1 MKYYYKLPV
10 LSETGKRLRKFNS
23 QAILA
28 LRRADAY
35 AKRMGAVA
43 YHSSNEAFA
52 GGVAF
57 LIFEK
62 EPNPAVFRVA
72 TKIDDELCYEP
83 NVKLDSGVV
92 VVKKNELP
100 KDEPDCLYDRSK
112 LLSWTDVRDRYSLAT
127 WTKTA
132 NINDADKMTED
143 VLREEITKRMKDRNF
158 ISYLRISDMP
168 APDLVQSRQLRNGSR
183 VHLRAVRP
191 SVKVVSRAV
200 TAERQRM
207 ALPIMSISSL
217 LDILTGG
224 NTIVAAEC
232 GTTPIFFEWKRN
244 WYIGV
249 DVPCDANKD
258 MQLIESSAFTF
269 MLNTKK
275 QTLAREAADFDEY
288 CKEEKAERE
297 RLIAEKKEIDR
308 LKARH

>member
-1 MKYYYKLPV
+1 MKYYYKLPA
-10 LSETGKRLRKFNS
+10 LSETGKLLRKFNS

-43 YHSSNEAFA
+43 YHSSNDAFA

-62 EPNPAVFRVA
+62 EPNPTVFRVA

-112 LLSWTDVRDRYSLAT
+112 LLSWADVCDRYSLAT
-127 WTKTA
+127 WAQTA
-132 NINDADKMTED
+132 NITDADKMTED
-143 VLREEITKRMKDRNF
+143 ALREEITKRMKDRNF

-168 APDLVQSRQLRNGSR
+168 APDLVQSRQLRKGAR

-191 SVKVVSRAV
+191 SVKVASRVV

-224 NTIVAAEC
+224 NTTVAAEC
-232 GTTPIFFEWKRN
+232 GTTPIFFEWQRN

-249 DVPCDANKD
+249 DVPCDDNKD

-308 LKARH
+308 LKGK

>member
-10 LSETGKRLRKFNS
+10 LSETGKQLRKFNS

-43 YHSSNEAFA
+43 YHSSNDAFA

-112 LLSWTDVRDRYSLAT
+112 LLSWADVRDRYSLAT
-127 WTKTA
+127 WAKTA
-132 NINDADKMTED
+132 NITDAEKMTED
-143 VLREEITKRMKDRNF
+143 ALREEITKRMKDRNF
-158 ISYLRISDMP
+158 ISYLRISDIP
-168 APDLVQSRQLRNGSR
+168 APDLVQSHQLRKGGR
-183 VHLRAVRP
+183 AHLRAVRP
-191 SVKVVSRAV
+191 SVKVASRAV

-224 NTIVAAEC
+224 NTTVAAEC

-258 MQLIESSAFTF
+258 MQLIESTAFTF

-308 LKARH
+308 LKGK

>member
-1 MKYYYKLPV
+1 MKYYYKLPA

-43 YHSSNEAFA
+43 YHSSNDAFA

-62 EPNPAVFRVA
+62 EPNPTVFRVA

-112 LLSWTDVRDRYSLAT
+112 LLSWADVRDRYSLAT
-127 WTKTA
+127 WAKTA
-132 NINDADKMTED
+132 NITDADKMTED
-143 VLREEITKRMKDRNF
+143 ALREEITKRMKDRNF

-168 APDLVQSRQLRNGSR
+168 APDLVQSRQLRKGSR

-191 SVKVVSRAV
+191 SVKVASRAV

-232 GTTPIFFEWKRN
+232 GTTPIFFEWQRN

-249 DVPCDANKD
+249 DVPCDDNKD
-258 MQLIESSAFTF
+258 MQLIESAAFTF

-288 CKEEKAERE
+288 CKEEIAERE

-308 LKARH
+308 LKGK

>member
-1 MKYYYKLPV
+1 MKYYYKLPA

-23 QAILA
+23 QTILA

-43 YHSSNEAFA
+43 YHSSNDAFA

-62 EPNPAVFRVA
+62 EPNPTVFRVA

-112 LLSWTDVRDRYSLAT
+112 LLSWADVRDRYSLAT
-127 WTKTA
+127 WSQTA
-132 NINDADKMTED
+132 NITDADKMTED
-143 VLREEITKRMKDRNF
+143 ALREEITKRMKDRNF

-168 APDLVQSRQLRNGSR
+168 APDLVQSRQLRKGAR

-191 SVKVVSRAV
+191 SVKVASRAV

-224 NTIVAAEC
+224 NTTVAAEC
-232 GTTPIFFEWKRN
+232 GTTPIFFEWQRN

-249 DVPCDANKD
+249 DVPCDDNKD

-308 LKARH
+308 LKG

>member
-1 MKYYYKLPV
+1 MKYYYKLPA

-23 QAILA
+23 QAILS

-43 YHSSNEAFA
+43 YHSSNDAFA

-62 EPNPAVFRVA
+62 EPNPTVFRVA

-112 LLSWTDVRDRYSLAT
+112 LLSWADVCDRYSLAT
-127 WTKTA
+127 WAQTA
-132 NINDADKMTED
+132 NITDADKMTED
-143 VLREEITKRMKDRNF
+143 ALREEITKRMKDRNF

-168 APDLVQSRQLRNGSR
+168 VPDLVQSRQLRKGAR

-191 SVKVVSRAV
+191 SVKVASRAV

-224 NTIVAAEC
+224 NTTVAAEC
-232 GTTPIFFEWKRN
+232 GTTPIFFEWQRN

-249 DVPCDANKD
+249 DVPCDDNKD

-308 LKARH
+308 LKGK

>member
-1 MKYYYKLPV
+1 MKYYYKLPA
-10 LSETGKRLRKFNS
+10 LSETGKLLRKFNS

-35 AKRMGAVA
+35 ARMGAVA
-43 YHSSNEAFA
+43 YHSSNDAFA

-62 EPNPAVFRVA
+62 EPNPTVFRVA

-112 LLSWTDVRDRYSLAT
+112 LLSWADVCDRYSLAT
-127 WTKTA
+127 WAQTA
-132 NINDADKMTED
+132 NITDADKMTED
-143 VLREEITKRMKDRNF
+143 ALREEITKRMKDRNF

-168 APDLVQSRQLRNGSR
+168 APDLVQSRQLRKGAR

-191 SVKVVSRAV
+191 SVKVASRAV

-224 NTIVAAEC
+224 NTTVAAEC
-232 GTTPIFFEWKRN
+232 GTTPIFFEWQRN

-249 DVPCDANKD
+249 DVPCDDNKD

-308 LKARH
+308 LKGK

>member
-1 MKYYYKLPV
+1 MKYYYKLPA

-43 YHSSNEAFA
+43 YHSSNDAFA

-62 EPNPAVFRVA
+62 EPNPTVFRVA

-112 LLSWTDVRDRYSLAT
+112 LLSWADVCDRYSLAT
-127 WTKTA
+127 WAQTA
-132 NINDADKMTED
+132 NITDADKMTED
-143 VLREEITKRMKDRNF
+143 ALREEITKRMKDRNF

-168 APDLVQSRQLRNGSR
+168 VPDLVQSRQLRKGAR

-191 SVKVVSRAV
+191 SVKVASRAV

-224 NTIVAAEC
+224 NTTVAAEC
-232 GTTPIFFEWKRN
+232 GTTPIFFEWQRN

-249 DVPCDANKD
+249 DVPCDDNKD
-258 MQLIESSAFTF
+258 MQLIESSTFTF

-308 LKARH
+308 LKGK